1 MPDPR
6 LLRLLLCAS
15 LVDLSA
21 NMPTTILP
29 LLLLAERHSAQ
40 QAAATMFVPLLV
52 GLLLTL
58 PSGPLVDR
66 IGQHKSLSV
75 SVAGLAITTAAL
87 FTAHSLESIAAIL
100 ALRAACGV
108 LFMTA
113 SFVAAASS
121 EDAKRR
127 LYGVTWLAMAV
138 TISFSIGPALST
150 FLWQHG
156 IHQIQFSACAAICAL
171 AFFCVPPREQHR
183 AVERST
189 PAPRIPYGAWAA
201 PLCFCVAVS
210 AISGVNT
217 TLAVVGLHAR
227 GLNGG
232 LFFSGTAIG
241 MLIGRIPSA
250 KIVHR
255 YGAVTAAGV
264 LVVVMLFGGSIVA
277 LATAE
282 IWLAAGAVFIGA
294 AWSCMLPACSTLL
307 LAASSPA
314 TRGRAMAAYTF
325 AMSFGAVIGGAG
337 ATRLSG
343 LPNGYAIALE
353 LACGLPPIALIFLF
367 ASERRRAV
375 FQARAAVSPA
385 D

>member
-1 MPDPR
+1 MPDR
-6 LLRLLLCAS
+6 KILRLLLCAS

-21 NMPTTILP
+21 NMPTTVLP
-29 LLLLAERHSAQ
+29 LLLLAGGHTAQ
-40 QAAATMFVPLLV
+40 QAAATMFVPLVV

-58 PSGPLVDR
+58 PSGPVVDR
-66 IGQHKSLSV
+66 IGQHRSLLASV
-75 SVAGLAITTAAL
+75 GGLAVTTAAL
-87 FTAHSLESIAAIL
+87 FAAHSLESIGAVL

-113 SFVAAASS
+113 SFVCAASS
-121 EDAKRR
+121 EDPKER

-156 IHQIQFSACAAICAL
+156 VHEIQFLACAAICGA
-171 AFFCVPPREQHR
+171 AFFCVP
-183 AVERST
+183 AVEARRAAAGTS
-189 PAPRIPYGAWAA
+189 PAPPIPYAAWAA

-232 LFFSGTAIG
+232 LFFSGTALG
-241 MLIGRIPSA
+241 MLLGRIPSA
-250 KIVHR
+250 RIVDR
-255 YGAVTAAGV
+255 YGAVTAAIV
-264 LVVVMLFGGSIVA
+264 LVVVMLLGGNIVA
-277 LATAE
+277 FAPSDLV
-282 IWLAAGAVFIGA
+282 LAAGAVFVGA
-294 AWSCMLPACSTLL
+294 AWSCMLPACSSLL
-307 LAASSPA
+307 LAASTPG

-325 AMSFGAVIGGAG
+325 AMSFGGVIGGAG

-343 LPNGYAIALE
+343 WPNGYATALE
-353 LACGLPPIALIFLF
+353 LACALPPVALVFLI
-367 ASERRRAV
+367 ASERRRAL
-375 FQARAAVSPA
+375 FQARAAIAPA

>member
-1 MPDPR
+1 MPDR
-6 LLRLLLCAS
+6 KLIKLLLCAS

-29 LLLLAERHSAQ
+29 LLLLAGGHTAH
-40 QAAATMFVPLLV
+40 QAASTMFVPLVV

-58 PSGPLVDR
+58 PSGPVVDR
-66 IGQHKSLSV
+66 IGQRRSLFV
-75 SVAGLAITTAAL
+75 SVAGLAVTTAAL
-87 FTAHSLESIAAIL
+87 FTAHSLEGIGVVL

-113 SFVAAASS
+113 SFVAASSS
-121 EDAKRR
+121 EDPKER

-156 IHQIQFSACAAICAL
+156 YHQIQFVACAAICAAAL
-171 AFFCVPPREQHR
+171 FCVP
-183 AVERST
+183 AAERRKGADRIST
-189 PAPRIPYGAWAA
+189 PPPIPYAAWAA
-201 PLCFCVAVS
+201 PLCFCVAVT
-210 AISGVNT
+210 AIGGVNT

-232 LFFSGTAIG
+232 LFFSGTALG
-241 MLIGRIPSA
+241 MLLGRIPSA
-250 KIVHR
+250 RIVDR
-255 YGAVTAAGV
+255 YGAITAAGV
-264 LVVVMLFGGSIVA
+264 LVTVMLLGGSIVA
-277 LATAE
+277 VAASDIVLG
-282 IWLAAGAVFIGA
+282 AGAVFMGA
-294 AWSCMLPACSTLL
+294 AWSCMLPACSSLL

-325 AMSFGAVIGGAG
+325 AMSFGGVIGGAA
-337 ATRLSG
+337 ATRLSAW
-343 LPNGYAIALE
+343 PNGYAIALE
-353 LACGLPPIALIFLF
+353 VACGLPPVALIFLI

-375 FQARAAVSPA
+375 FQARAAIGTA